1 MSEEDI
7 IKKPFEDVFGR
18 LVLPGDRISI
28 ITTSYKQVY
37 IREGIYKGYVEY
49 KPLWRSDKIY
59 KLVKAQVKS
68 QRTRLVRKDT
78 GEPANWWSAD
88 PKEVEFITEEYLRNT
103 TLKLNRIIGMEG
115 RDL

>member
-28 ITTSYKQVY
+28 ITTSYKDVY
-37 IREGIYKGYVEY
+37 IREGVYEGYVEY
-49 KPLWRSDKIY
+49 KPYWRSNKTY
-59 KLVKAQVKS
+59 KLVKAKVKS
-68 QRTRLVRKDT
+68 SRSRVVRKDT
-78 GEPANWWSAD
+78 GEPASWATDS
-88 PKEVEFITEEYLRNT
+88 KEVEIITEEYLRNT
-103 TLKLNRIIGMEG
+103 TLKRNRIIGMEG